1 MLDTLLFVSFSQKMI
16 CNSPTLVLDYFF
28 TKNLSIKPMNTLFNK
43 YISTFKGLSNEV
55 WWLALITLINR
66 AGTMVI
72 PFLSLYLTKSL
83 GFSLSD
89 VGWIMSAFGLGSV
102 VGSWLGGKLTDK
114 IGFYK
119 VMVFSLFVTG
129 LSFVL
134 LQYLTTFVTFW
145 IGIFV
150 VMLIA
155 DMFRPAMF
163 VALSTYSK
171 PENKTRSVTLIRL
184 AINLGFSAGPA
195 IGGII
200 ITTLSYGGLFWVDGI
215 TCVIA
220 ALVLLN
226 VLHPKKAK
234 ALDSIKAES
243 PKSAY
248 HDRSFL
254 IFLGAMVLFGIVF
267 LQYFSTMPLYYK
279 DTHYLSELEIGMLLG
294 MNGFLI
300 FVFEMPL
307 IKWLENSTFKKSELM
322 LTGAVLTGLSFL
334 ILNFTS
340 WAGVLIIGMLLMTFG
355 EMIAFPFSNAFAMER
370 AKKGNQ
376 GEYMAL
382 YSISFSIAHI
392 FGHNVGLQLVDHI
405 GFDKTWYL
413 TTILASL
420 CVFLLF
426 ILKQKVNKEKNIG

>member
-1 MLDTLLFVSFSQKMI
+1 MK
-16 CNSPTLVLDYFF
+16 
-28 TKNLSIKPMNTLFNK
+28 TLFNN
-43 YISTFKGLSNEV
+43 YINTFRGLSQEV

-72 PFLSLYLTKSL
+72 PFLSLYLTTSL
-83 GFSLSD
+83 EFTLKD

-114 IGFYK
+114 IGSYK
-119 VMVFSLFVTG
+119 VMVFSLVTTG
-129 LSFVL
+129 LLFIG
-134 LQYLTTFVTFW
+134 LQFLTTFVSFC
-145 IGIFV
+145 IGIFL

-163 VALSTYSK
+163 VALSAYSK

-215 TCVIA
+215 TCILA
-220 ALVLLN
+220 SIVLLN
-226 VLHPKKAK
+226 VLNPKTAK
-234 ALDSIKAES
+234 TLDDVKTEN

-248 HDRSFL
+248 NDKAFL
-254 IFLGAMVLFGIVF
+254 IFLGAMMLFGIVF
-267 LQYFSTMPLYYK
+267 LQYFSTMPLYYR
-279 DTHYLSELEIGMLLG
+279 DVHALSELNIGLLLG
-294 MNGFLI
+294 LNGLLI

-307 IKWLENSTFKKSELM
+307 IKWLENSRYTKSGLM
-322 LTGAVLTGLSFL
+322 LFGAILTGLSFI
-334 ILNFTS
+334 ILTMTS
-340 WAGVLIIGMLLMTFG
+340 WVGILIIGMFLMTLG
-355 EMIAFPFSNAFAMER
+355 EMIAFPFSNAFAMQQ
-370 AKKGNQ
+370 AKHGNQ

-382 YSISFSIAHI
+382 YSIAFSMAHI
-392 FGHNVGLQLVDHI
+392 FGHNAGLQMVNNI
-405 GFDKTWYL
+405 GFDNTWYIISL
-413 TTILASL
+413 LAGV

-426 ILKQKVNKEKNIG
+426 LLNQFIKARKKMLIT

>member
-1 MLDTLLFVSFSQKMI
+1 MGFFFANKTLKI
-16 CNSPTLVLDYFF
+16 
-28 TKNLSIKPMNTLFNK
+28 SIVEVIKYMKTLFNK
-43 YISTFKGLSNEV
+43 YINTFKGLSKEV
-55 WWLALITLINR
+55 WWIALITLINR

-83 GFSLSD
+83 QFTMAD

-102 VGSWLGGKLTDK
+102 VGSWIGGKLTDK

-119 VMVFSLFVTG
+119 VMVFSLITTG
-129 LSFVL
+129 LLFII
-134 LQYLTTFVTFW
+134 LQLLTTFIAFC

-150 VMLIA
+150 VMLVA

-163 VALSTYSK
+163 VALSSYSK

-195 IGGII
+195 VGGII

-215 TCVIA
+215 TCILA
-220 ALVLLN
+220 AIVLIN
-226 VLHPKKAK
+226 VLHPKKSK
-234 ALDSIKAES
+234 TLDDLKIEN

-248 HDRSFL
+248 HDSAFL
-254 IFLGAMVLFGIVF
+254 VFLVAMILFGIVF

-279 DTHYLSELEIGMLLG
+279 DAHQLNELEIGILLG
-294 MNGFLI
+294 LNGFII

-307 IKWLENSTFKKSELM
+307 IKWLENTRFTKLGLM
-322 LTGAVLTGLSFL
+322 LFGAILIGFSFL
-334 ILNFTS
+334 ILNVTT

-382 YSISFSIAHI
+382 YSISFSVSHI
-392 FGHNVGLQLVDHI
+392 FGHNVGLHLVDAI
-405 GFDKTWYL
+405 GFNKTWYL
-413 TTILASL
+413 TTILAGL
-420 CVFLLF
+420 CVFLLYF
-426 ILKQKVNKEKNIG
+426 LKNRLKKPKF

>member
-1 MLDTLLFVSFSQKMI
+1 MK
-16 CNSPTLVLDYFF
+16 
-28 TKNLSIKPMNTLFNK
+28 TLFNN
-43 YISTFKGLSNEV
+43 YLNTFSGLSREV

-72 PFLSLYLTKSL
+72 PFLSLYLTTSL
-83 GFSLSD
+83 NFTLSD

-102 VGSWLGGKLTDK
+102 VGSWLGGRLTDK
-114 IGFYK
+114 IGYYK
-119 VMVFSLFVTG
+119 VMVFSLLTTG
-129 LSFVL
+129 LLFIA
-134 LQYLTTFVTFW
+134 LQFLTTFLSFC
-145 IGIFV
+145 IGILL
-150 VMLIA
+150 VMLVA

-163 VALSTYSK
+163 VALSAYSK

-215 TCVIA
+215 TCILA
-220 ALVLLN
+220 TFVLIN
-226 VLHPKKAK
+226 VLNPKTTKT
-234 ALDSIKAES
+234 LDDIKVLN

-248 HDRSFL
+248 HDKAFL
-254 IFLGAMVLFGIVF
+254 IFLAAMVLFGIVF

-279 DTHYLSELEIGMLLG
+279 EAHQLTEFEIGILLG

-307 IKWLENSTFKKSELM
+307 IKWLENTTFTKTGLM
-322 LTGAVLTGLSFL
+322 LFGAILTGLSFI
-334 ILNFTS
+334 ILNVTS
-340 WAGVLIIGMLLMTFG
+340 WVGVLIIGMLLMTFG
-355 EMIAFPFSNAFAMER
+355 EMIAFPFSNAFAMDR

-382 YSISFSIAHI
+382 YSIAFSIAHI
-392 FGHNVGLQLVDHI
+392 FGHNAGLQMTNKL
-405 GFDKTWYL
+405 GFDNTWYII
-413 TTILASL
+413 TGLAAL

-426 ILKQKVNKEKNIG
+426 FLKQYLNAKKKKKLIDEEKEILWI